1 MEGEPNQ
8 RIRAGDRDAF
18 AELFAELFDGHAR
31 GVHAYAVRLTGDW
44 ALAEDIMS
52 LTFLE
57 AWKQRKKLGDEVGDV
72 RAWLLGV
79 ATNVARNT
87 ARAARRHRDEELDE
101 VRREVPDFPVPRLG
115 EERRLERRRHL
126 LGRERARRPVPRRR
140 YAVVLGAA
148 AAVCARVAGSV
159 VLTRQTVPGPPPATA
174 AAVSFLERAALAAAA
189 EPPEPARAD
198 QYVYVRVVG
207 HTTVLSENAD
217 GGMDRTLQREDGES
231 WTPVDGSRPT
241 FRRED
246 GAGEPVEEGVGERD
260 PADPGGPGAGSFAS
274 PTYAFAAALPS
285 DPDALLTMLLAD
297 ALRHHG
303 PGSGSTA
310 GPAQQAFV
318 AVGDL
323 LRGAFTPRRRRP
335 RSSGRRPASPAWSS
349 SPPPS
354 TRRGAAGWPWP
365 ASTTASA
372 PSGSSTP
379 RRPATSASA
388 RSSPRRAPGA
398 GAGPSSRPW
407 RSSGTGSSTR
417 PVGSRGPWR
426 AGRQAGAADLRCP
439 S

>member
-1 MEGEPNQ
+1 MRGSERTAGEG
-8 RIRAGDRDAF
+8 
-18 AELFAELFDGHAR
+18 
-31 GVHAYAVRLTGDW
+31 
-44 ALAEDIMS
+44 
-52 LTFLE
+52 
-57 AWKQRKKLGDEVGDV
+57 
-72 RAWLLGV
+72 
-79 ATNVARNT
+79 
-87 ARAARRHRDEELDE
+87 HRDEELDE

-126 LGRERARRPVPRRR
+126 LGELGRERARRPVPRRR

-148 AAVCARVAGSV
+148 AAVCAILAGSV

-174 AAVSFLERAALAAAA
+174 AAVAFLERAALAAAA

-274 PTYAFAAALPS
+274 PTYAFAASLPS

-297 ALRHHG
+297 AVRHHG
-303 PGSGSTA
+303 PGSGSTT

-323 LRGAFTPRRRRP
+323 LRGAFTP
-335 RSSGRRPASPAWSS
+335 PATTAALFRAAARIPGVVVL
-349 SPPPS
+349 PS
-354 TRRGAAGWPWP
+354 AVDAAGRGGVAVARVHDGERSEWIFD
-365 ASTTASA
+365 AATARYL
-372 PSGSSTP
+372 GERTVL
-379 RRPATSASA
+379 TE
-388 RSSPRRAPGA
+388 
-398 GAGPSSRPW
+398 AGPW
-407 RSSGTGSSTR
+407 GGSGTVVTSVAVVGHGIVDEAGRLPR
-417 PVGSRGPWR
+417 PV
-426 AGRQAGAADLRCP
+426 AGR
-439 S
+439 